1 MMKFDVRAAALAAGG
16 IATLAYTLC
25 TAFFALVPEPT
36 AVYVTAGVLHI
47 DSTGLN
53 RQMTLGTVVV
63 GLLAWASERRRRLA
77 RRPGS
82 TTDWP
87 GRKVSCLRLQVN
99 EPSSLPG
106 KQHDQ

>member
-1 MMKFDVRAAALAAGG
+1 MKFDVRAAALAAGG
-16 IATLAYTLC
+16 IATLAYALC

-63 GLLAWASERRRRLA
+63 GLLVWGLGTAAAAGATAWLYNRVASSGSERSHFAARERL
-77 RRPGS
+77 
-82 TTDWP
+82 
-87 GRKVSCLRLQVN
+87 VN
-99 EPSSLPG
+99 TE
-106 KQHDQ
+106 